1 VDRHDAVVHLPDSA
15 LPSLFHAADRAS
27 LAAQRRFL
35 VASRLRLG
43 LLVVAAAAGAV
54 PSGDTSA
61 NDEFAGT
68 ATVVALVGAILVE
81 VWLQTARPER
91 TWYDGRALA
100 ESAKTSAWRY
110 AVGGAPFSAALDPET
125 ADRLLTAQLTALL
138 RDAPASA
145 IGLPHGEAISAAM
158 RTFRN
163 GDLDLR
169 RSAYLCERIDEQT
182 GWYARK
188 ARQNEVS
195 AGRWRLGLLAVE
207 SVGVLAALGR
217 VTGLVEFD
225 LAGIV
230 AALGAAFVAWVS
242 LKQHESLARAYSYAA
257 NELALAATRLQ
268 AVRDEAEWSVEV
280 DNAEEAISREH
291 TMWRASRSSI

>member
-1 VDRHDAVVHLPDSA
+1 VHLPDSA
-15 LPSLFHAADRAS
+15 LPGLFHAADRAS
-27 LAAQRRFL
+27 LAAQHRFL

-43 LLVVAAAAGAV
+43 LLVVAAVAGAV
-54 PSGDTSA
+54 PSGDTST
-61 NDEFAGT
+61 NDEIAGI
-68 ATVVALVGAILVE
+68 ATVVVLVGAILVE
-81 VWLQTARPER
+81 VWLQTTRPER

-110 AVGGAPFSAALDPET
+110 AVGGAPFQAALDVAT
-125 ADRLLTAQLTALL
+125 ADRQLTAQLTALL

-145 IGLPHGEAISAAM
+145 IGPPTGGAITAAM
-158 RTFRN
+158 RALRD
-163 GDLDLR
+163 GDLELR
-169 RSAYLCERIDEQT
+169 RSAYLRERIDEQT

-188 ARQNEVS
+188 AREHEVS
-195 AGRWRLGLLAVE
+195 AGRWRMALLAVE
-207 SVGVLAALGR
+207 TAGVLAALGR
-217 VTGLVEFD
+217 ATGFIEFD

-230 AALGAAFVAWVS
+230 AALGAAFVAWLS

-257 NELALAATRLQ
+257 NELALAAIRLQ